1 MTRHGTHDHPDE
13 PHRALADDE
22 LGYLASSLLCDD
34 SPPPSVHDAWR
45 LRHSTDPD
53 RRSVVRLFPRGP
65 ATIAAAAAAAVIFA
79 AGGAWL
85 TPPPHQQPPVGGA
98 GDGASSREPAQ
109 PGIDLAS
116 LGPAAAGAMGERDL
130 GGLIDPARAGA
141 CLAEHGERE
150 DALLG
155 AAPMAHGDRVGQ
167 LFVLSAGMHGRVTVL
182 LTVNTCGTV
191 PAEPVVH
198 RTIGAPG

>member
-1 MTRHGTHDHPDE
+1 MTRHGTHE
-13 PHRALADDE
+13 PPEVPGRVLGDDE
-22 LGYLASSLLCDD
+22 LGYLAASLLCDD

-45 LRHSTDPD
+45 LSHSAGPD
-53 RRSVVRLFPRGP
+53 RRSVVRPFPRGP
-65 ATIAAAAAAAVIFA
+65 AIVAAAAAAAVVVA

-85 TPPPHQQPPVGGA
+85 TPLPHPQPPGAGA
-98 GDGASSREPAQ
+98 GDAASSREPAQ
-109 PGIDLAS
+109 PGIDLAG
-116 LGPAAAGAMGERDL
+116 LGPAAAGAMGERDF
-130 GGLIDPARAGA
+130 GGLADPARAGA